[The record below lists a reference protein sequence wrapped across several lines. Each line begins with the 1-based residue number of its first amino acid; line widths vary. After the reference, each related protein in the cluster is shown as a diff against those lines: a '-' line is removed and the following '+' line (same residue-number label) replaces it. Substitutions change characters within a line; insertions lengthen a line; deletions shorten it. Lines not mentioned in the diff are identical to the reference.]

1 MHLHGIQT
9 FMAFHVYLL
18 DLAER
23 SGSVCKLLR
32 KRVKVIAALSFSK
45 MQHYAA
51 EDKIVCRLTALCV
64 FLSVPKKL
72 LVFSERINMV

>member
-1 MHLHGIQT
+1 MHLHRIH
-9 FMAFHVYLL
+9 FHLL

-32 KRVKVIAALSFSK
+32 KATGVKVIAALSFSK
-45 MQHYAA
+45 MQHYAQPL
-51 EDKIVCRLTALCV
+51 IVCRLTALCV

-72 LVFSERINMV
+72 FMFSERINMV